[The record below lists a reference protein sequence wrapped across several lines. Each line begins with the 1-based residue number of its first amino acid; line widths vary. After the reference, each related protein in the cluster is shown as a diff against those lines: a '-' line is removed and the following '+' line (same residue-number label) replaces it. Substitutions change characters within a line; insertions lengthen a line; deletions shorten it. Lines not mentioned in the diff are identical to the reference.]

1 MSFYKMMFVFSA
13 LFSLSG
19 FFVLSTGGCQQV
31 PELTATVGAN
41 EQGTTQASSGK
52 FPTYAD
58 VFSPS
63 TFAARRTRLAES
75 IPEGLVVLFGEKGVI
90 DAWDEHRHN
99 SYFRVQGF
107 RQEENLFYLT
117 GLSMPGVAVVLT
129 GLTGKTSETRV
140 YVPRV
145 SDKVGAEL
153 ARLGLGEPIPM
164 EQLEKDLDKTIGA
177 DPVYMLAR
185 SHDSV
190 STQASFGVQAP
201 FPSFLPGGEH
211 GTYRED
217 TIVEGFKKRFPKADV
232 RSILPI
238 MEEMRRVKDDEEI
251 AALRRAA
258 QISARGLMMGI
269 ATVAPGVDER
279 EVAAEIEY
287 AFKRAGAQFT
297 AYSAD
302 IQSGPN
308 SMRGFVDLFG
318 SYDLENR
325 TMEAGELVMVDHSA
339 EVNYYVSDLART
351 VPVSGRFNP
360 EQRLAYE
367 TYLAAFEAGLEAL
380 GPGVPFM
387 RAGEMAAQTMQERLD
402 DLPDWPDWLR
412 GPAERFAERV
422 GKRRSGH
429 YLGMNMHIH
438 EDYTSPLRPGQVM
451 SYELHLYIPD
461 KGWRITLEE
470 VVLITDDGHEVF
482 TKELPRSVEGIEK
495 LMSGGAS

>member
-1 MSFYKMMFVFSA
+1 MNSHKMMIVPAMFVF
-13 LFSLSG
+13 FG
-19 FFVLSTGGCQQV
+19 LSTSGCQ
-31 PELTATVGAN
+31 PGPTLTATVDAN
-41 EQGTTQASSGK
+41 EQDAAQASSGK
-52 FPTYAD
+52 FPTHAD

-63 TFAARRTRLAES
+63 TFATRRTRLAES
-75 IPEGLVVLFGEKGVI
+75 IPDGLVVLFGEKGVI

-99 SYFRVQGF
+99 AYFRVQGF

-117 GLSMPGVAVVLT
+117 GLSMPGVAFVLT
-129 GLTGKTSETRV
+129 PKSAMTRV

-145 SDKVGAEL
+145 TDRVEAEL
-153 ARLGLGEPIPM
+153 ARLGLGAPIPM
-164 EQLEKDLDKTIGA
+164 ERLETDLDNAIGA
-177 DPVYMLAR
+177 DPVYMVAR
-185 SHDSV
+185 SQDSV
-190 STQASFGVQAP
+190 SRQASFGIQAP
-201 FPSFLPGGEH
+201 FPPFLPGGEH
-211 GTYRED
+211 GSYRED
-217 TIVEGFKKRFPKADV
+217 AIVEAFEKRFPKADV

-238 MEEMRRVKDDEEI
+238 TEEMRRVKDDEEI

-258 QISARGLMMGI
+258 QISARGIMKGI

-279 EVAAEIEY
+279 EVAAEIEF
-287 AFKRAGAQFT
+287 AFRRAGAQFT

-308 SMRGFVDLFG
+308 SMRGFIDIFG

-387 RAGEMAAQTMQERLD
+387 RAGEMAAQTMKERLD
-402 DLPDWPDWLR
+402 GLPDWLR

-451 SYELHLYIPD
+451 SYELHLYVPD

-470 VVLITDDGHEVF
+470 VVLITNDGHEVF
-482 TKELPRSVEGIEK
+482 TKELPRSADGIEK
-495 LMSGGAS
+495 LMPGGAS

>member
-1 MSFYKMMFVFSA
+1 MSFYKMMLVSSA
-13 LFSLSG
+13 LFSLSRL
-19 FFVLSTGGCQQV
+19 FFLSTGGCQQV

-75 IPEGLVVLFGEKGVI
+75 IPEGIVVLLGEKGVI

-99 SYFRVQGF
+99 SYLRVQGF

-117 GLSMPGVAVVLT
+117 GLSMPGVAVVLPPLAGRA
-129 GLTGKTSETRV
+129 GLTGKTGETRV

-145 SDKVGAEL
+145 TDKVGAEL

-164 EQLEKDLDKTIGA
+164 EQFEKDFDKTIRA

-258 QISARGLMMGI
+258 QISVRGLMMGI

-287 AFKRAGAQFT
+287 AFKGTGAQFT

-308 SMRGFVDLFG
+308 SM
-318 SYDLENR
+318 
-325 TMEAGELVMVDHSA
+325 
-339 EVNYYVSDLART
+339 
-351 VPVSGRFNP
+351 
-360 EQRLAYE
+360 
-367 TYLAAFEAGLEAL
+367 
-380 GPGVPFM
+380 
-387 RAGEMAAQTMQERLD
+387 
-402 DLPDWPDWLR
+402 
-412 GPAERFAERV
+412 
-422 GKRRSGH
+422 
-429 YLGMNMHIH
+429 
-438 EDYTSPLRPGQVM
+438 
-451 SYELHLYIPD
+451 
-461 KGWRITLEE
+461 
-470 VVLITDDGHEVF
+470 
-482 TKELPRSVEGIEK
+482 
-495 LMSGGAS
+495 

>member
-1 MSFYKMMFVFSA
+1 MNFHKMMFVSA
-13 LFSLSG
+13 W
-19 FFVLSTGGCQQV
+19 FVLFVFFTGGCQQG

-52 FPTYAD
+52 FPTHGD

-75 IPEGLVVLFGEKGVI
+75 IPEGVVVLLGEKGVI

-107 RQEENLFYLT
+107 RQEEHLFYLT
-117 GLSMPGVAVVLT
+117 GLSMPGVAVILT
-129 GLTGKTSETRV
+129 PNSGETRV

-145 SDKVGAEL
+145 TDKVDAEL

-164 EQLEKDLDKTIGA
+164 EQFEKDLDKTIGA

-185 SHDSV
+185 NHDSV

-201 FPSFLPGGEH
+201 FPPFLPGGEH
-211 GTYRED
+211 GAYRED
-217 TIVEGFKKRFPKADV
+217 TIVEAFKKRFPKADV

-238 MEEMRRVKDDEEI
+238 TEKMRRVKDDEEI

-258 QISARGLMMGI
+258 QISARGVMMGI
-269 ATVAPGVDER
+269 ATIAPGVDER

-308 SMRGFVDLFG
+308 SMRGFIDIFG

-325 TMEAGELVMVDHSA
+325 TMETGELVMVDHSA

-402 DLPDWPDWLR
+402 DLPDWLR
-412 GPAERFAERV
+412 RPAERFAERV

-451 SYELHLYIPD
+451 SYELHLFIPD
-461 KGWRITLEE
+461 RGWRITLEE

-495 LMSGGAS
+495 LMSDGAS

>member
-1 MSFYKMMFVFSA
+1 MNFDKAMSVFSTFVF
-13 LFSLSG
+13 FSFLI
-19 FFVLSTGGCQQV
+19 GGCQQG
-31 PELTATVGAN
+31 PELAATVGAN
-41 EQGTTQASSGK
+41 EQGTAQASSGK
-52 FPTYAD
+52 FPTHAD

-63 TFAARRTRLAES
+63 TFAARRTRLAER
-75 IPEGLVVLFGEKGVI
+75 IPEAVVVLFGEKGVI

-117 GLSMPGVAVVLT
+117 GLSMPGVAVILNPPTTQTSQTKTT
-129 GLTGKTSETRV
+129 GAVRV
-140 YVPRV
+140 YVPSV
-145 SDKVGAEL
+145 TDKVSAEL
-153 ARLGLGEPIPM
+153 ARLGLGEPLPM
-164 EQLEKDLDKTIGA
+164 QQFEPDLGKTIGA
-177 DPVYMLAR
+177 HPVYMLAR

-190 STQASFGVQAP
+190 SRQASFGVQAP
-201 FPSFLPGGEH
+201 FPPFLPGGEY
-211 GTYRED
+211 GAYRED
-217 TIVEGFKKRFPKADV
+217 VIVEAFKKRFPEAEV
-232 RSILPI
+232 HSILPI
-238 MEEMRRVKDDEEI
+238 TEEMRRVKDTEEI

-258 QISARGLMMGI
+258 QISARGVMIGI
-269 ATVAPGVDER
+269 AAVAPGLDER

-308 SMRGFVDLFG
+308 SMRGFIDIFG

-339 EVNYYVSDLART
+339 EANYYVSDLART
-351 VPVSGRFNP
+351 VPVSGRFSA

-387 RAGEMAAQTMQERLD
+387 RAGEMAAQTMRERLD
-402 DLPDWPDWLR
+402 DLPDWLR

-422 GKRRSGH
+422 GTRRSGH

-438 EDYTSPLRPGQVM
+438 EDYTSPLLPGQVM
-451 SYELHLYIPD
+451 SYELHLFVPD

>member
-1 MSFYKMMFVFSA
+1 M
-13 LFSLSG
+13 
-19 FFVLSTGGCQQV
+19 
-31 PELTATVGAN
+31 
-41 EQGTTQASSGK
+41 
-52 FPTYAD
+52 
-58 VFSPS
+58 
-63 TFAARRTRLAES
+63 
-75 IPEGLVVLFGEKGVI
+75 
-90 DAWDEHRHN
+90 
-99 SYFRVQGF
+99 
-107 RQEENLFYLT
+107 
-117 GLSMPGVAVVLT
+117 
-129 GLTGKTSETRV
+129 
-140 YVPRV
+140 
-145 SDKVGAEL
+145 
-153 ARLGLGEPIPM
+153 
-164 EQLEKDLDKTIGA
+164 
-177 DPVYMLAR
+177 
-185 SHDSV
+185 
-190 STQASFGVQAP
+190 
-201 FPSFLPGGEH
+201 
-211 GTYRED
+211 
-217 TIVEGFKKRFPKADV
+217 
-232 RSILPI
+232 
-238 MEEMRRVKDDEEI
+238 KDDEEI

-258 QISARGLMMGI
+258 QISTRGIMAGI

-279 EVAAEIEY
+279 EVAAEIEL

-308 SMRGFVDLFG
+308 SMRGFIDIFG

-367 TYLAAFEAGLEAL
+367 TYLAAYEAGLEAL

-387 RAGEMAAQTMQERLD
+387 RAGEMAAQTMKERLD
-402 DLPDWPDWLR
+402 GLPDWLR

-461 KGWRITLEE
+461 KGWRITVEE
-470 VVLITDDGHEVF
+470 VVLITNDGHEVF
-482 TKELPRSVEGIEK
+482 TKELPRSADGIEK

>member
-1 MSFYKMMFVFSA
+1 MSFCRMMFVLSA
-13 LFSLSG
+13 LLVFLTWVG
-19 FFVLSTGGCQQV
+19 QQG
-31 PELTATVGAN
+31 PELATAVRAQ
-41 EQGTTQASSGK
+41 EQTTAGDSSSK
-52 FPTYAD
+52 FPTHAD

-63 TFAARRTRLAES
+63 TFAARRGRLAQS
-75 IPEGLVVLFGEKGVI
+75 VPEGVVVLFGEKGVI

-129 GLTGKTSETRV
+129 TKDGELRV

-145 SDKVGAEL
+145 TDKVGAEL
-153 ARLGLGEPIPM
+153 ARLGLGEPVPM
-164 EQLEKDLDKTIGA
+164 QELERDLGKIVGTH
-177 DPVYMLAR
+177 PVYMVAR

-190 STQASFGVQAP
+190 SRQASFGVQAP
-201 FPSFLPGGEH
+201 FPPFLPGGEY
-211 GTYRED
+211 GAYRED
-217 TIVEGFKKRFPKADV
+217 TIVASFQKRFPAAEV
-232 RSILPI
+232 RSILPV
-238 MEEMRRVKDDEEI
+238 MEEMRRVKDEEEI
-251 AALRRAA
+251 DALRRAA
-258 QISARGLMMGI
+258 QISARGIKAGI
-269 ATVAPGVDER
+269 EKIAPGVDER

-308 SMRGFVDLFG
+308 SMRGFIELFG

-325 TMEAGELVMVDHSA
+325 TMKAGELVMVDHSA

-351 VPVSGRFNP
+351 VPVSGRFNS

-387 RAGEMAAQTMQERLD
+387 RAGEMAAQTMKERLG
-402 DLPDWPDWLR
+402 DLPDWLR
-412 GPAERFAERV
+412 GPAERFADRV

-438 EDYTSPLRPGQVM
+438 EDYTTPLRPGQVM

-482 TKELPRSVEGIEK
+482 TKELPRSVEGMEK